1 MRVRGILLLLLAIV
15 VGATAVYLA
24 RGWIESQVPEPVVI
38 TEEKVPL
45 TTVVVARRNLFFGD
59 RLRDDFLE
67 ERSWPSETVPEGSF
81 AKIEELTAEERVV
94 IRQIARNEP
103 ILRSKITGE
112 DGRASLSAQI
122 TSSMRAITIRVNDI
136 LGVAGFVL
144 PGDRVDLL
152 LTREISDNNPV
163 TSILLQNVKI
173 LGIDQNAD
181 EASDGTQ
188 LGNAATMEVTPE
200 QAQRIVLATTVGEIS
215 LALRNYI
222 DVDPAVH
229 RPVTLAD
236 LGTGEINTSPNAQIS
251 DLDLSGDAAASLPE
265 DKAEVTI
272 SERLTGG
279 NPGLSVTVT
288 RGLQSKQYRV
298 EPSANT
304 TTGGSSLRTPPAPTQ
319 VTPPAQPSGIQLLP
333 NTITVPGSGS
343 TTGELGVLAV
353 SSAFPSSGKSS
364 AGASSGWTHTCVTLR
379 RRLSAQS

>member
-1 MRVRGILLLLLAIV
+1 MRLRGILILLLALV

-45 TTVVVARRNLFFGD
+45 TTVVVAQRNLFFGD
-59 RLRDDFLE
+59 RLRADFLE
-67 ERSWPSETVPEGSF
+67 ERSWPKDTVPEGSF
-81 AKIEELTAEERVV
+81 AKIDELTAEERVV

-103 ILRSKITGE
+103 ILRGKITGE

-152 LTREISDNNPV
+152 LTREVADNNPV

-181 EASDGTQ
+181 EATGGTQ

-200 QAQRIVLATTVGEIS
+200 QAQRIILATTVGEIS

-236 LGTGEINTSPNAQIS
+236 LGTGEINASPNALVS
-251 DLDLSGDAAASLPE
+251 DLDPTGQGPTGTSEEEADA
-265 DKAEVTI
+265 TI
-272 SERLTGG
+272 AERLTGG

-298 EPSANT
+298 EPSKGASP
-304 TTGGSSLRTPPAPTQ
+304 GGTSLQAPTP
-319 VTPPAQPSGIQLLP
+319 VTPPAQTGPAQTLP
-333 NTITVPGSGS
+333 NTITVPRSGS
-343 TTGELGVLAV
+343 TTGELPG
-353 SSAFPSSGKSS
+353 
-364 AGASSGWTHTCVTLR
+364 TLY
-379 RRLSAQS
+379 APEG

>member
-1 MRVRGILLLLLAIV
+1 MRLRGILLLLLALVIGV
-15 VGATAVYLA
+15 TAVYLA
-24 RGWIESQVPEPVVI
+24 RGWIEAQVPAPVVI
-38 TEEKVPL
+38 TEDKVPL
-45 TTVVVARRNLFFGD
+45 TTVVVARRNLYFGD
-59 RLRDDFLE
+59 RLREDFLE
-67 ERSWPSETVPEGSF
+67 ERPWPSETLPEGSF
-81 AKIEELTAEERVV
+81 AKIEELTTEERVV

-103 ILRSKITGE
+103 ILRGKITGE

-122 TSSMRAITIRVNDI
+122 TASMRAITIRVNDI

-152 LTREISDNNPV
+152 LTREVSDNAPV

-181 EASDGTQ
+181 EATDGTQ

-251 DLDLSGDAAASLPE
+251 DLDLTGDTESSPGNN
-265 DKAEVTI
+265 AETTI

-279 NPGLSVTVT
+279 NPGLRVTVT

-298 EPSANT
+298 EPNSAPSA
-304 TTGGSSLRTPPAPTQ
+304 GGTSLRTPQSPTQ
-319 VTPPAQPSGIQLLP
+319 ITPPAQPGAIQTIP
-333 NTITVPGSGS
+333 NSIAVPGAGS
-343 TTGELGVLAV
+343 TTGELPGTQYA
-353 SSAFPSSGKSS
+353 PG
-364 AGASSGWTHTCVTLR
+364 G
-379 RRLSAQS
+379 